1 LVQPKTP
8 LESPIDTDL
17 FRAIERAAR
26 ERDPGA
32 IVTTPMLTGATDRP
46 IYRKLGIVTYGLDPF
61 KADADDLQKGVHG
74 NDERIS
80 VANIGFGVR
89 YLYDIL
95 RYVQ

>member
-1 LVQPKTP
+1 

-46 IYRKLGIVTYGLDPF
+46 IYRKLGLVTYGFDPF
-61 KADADDLQKGVHG
+61 KVEAADQQKGVHG
-74 NDERIS
+74 NDERLSI
-80 VANIGFGVR
+80 ANIGFGVR
-89 YLYDIL
+89 YVFDVL
-95 RYVQ
+95 RYTQ